1 MKLDFKKIEK
11 YNQAYKKWLKTVPE
25 QAYEYDNEVC
35 CCFAHLLSNE
45 AEKNGYQTYKVCAL
59 LSERENKQKGVS
71 AFLPKADGSGFNEV
85 KWDYHM
91 AFAIEVP
98 VYKDSQKTELLVG
111 DPILFGKN
119 LVSLNQWKK
128 ALACPDYAF
137 LMARKGMSLQGSPRG
152 YWLSGEEPADLDAHA
167 KEQIALVVED
177 VQKQNILQEKI
188 KSNPALQKK
197 LNYRQREHYGHLVS
211 LLAKGVEK
219 NKPIPKITRVRE

>member
-1 MKLDFKKIEK
+1 MELDFKKIEK
-11 YNQAYKKWLKTVPE
+11 YNRAYQKWLKTVPK
-25 QAYEYDNEVC
+25 QAYEHDNEVC

-45 AEKNGYQTYKVCAL
+45 AEKDGYQTYKVCAL
-59 LSERENKQKGVS
+59 SSERENKQKGVS
-71 AFLPKADGSGFNEV
+71 TFLPKADGSGFNEV

-98 VYKDSQKTELLVG
+98 VYKDSPKPEMLVG

-152 YWLSGEEPADLDAHA
+152 YWLSGEEPDNLDAHA
-167 KEQIALVVED
+167 KEQIALLAED
-177 VQKQNILQEKI
+177 VQKQSILQEKI
-188 KSNPALQKK
+188 KSNPALQTK
-197 LNYRQREHYGHLVS
+197 LNYRHREHYNPLIS
-211 LLAKGVEK
+211 LLAKGLEK
-219 NKPIPKITRVRE
+219 NKPIPEIAKVRE